1 MRDPGSPSVM
11 VPPPMPAD
19 DDPGARATRSA
30 GMTGKGS
37 ERTRGKRVPP
47 AGEANA
53 LGRDNGCGFST
64 IYTKRV

>member
-1 MRDPGSPSVM
+1 
-11 VPPPMPAD
+11 MPAD

-47 AGEANA
+47 VGEANA